1 MRSSIEDVF
10 RRFHP
15 LAAATLAHDA
25 VVIRAARDADLAALH
40 DLAELDSAVPLT
52 GDVLVAIVDGR
63 PWAAIGVDDGRVI
76 ADPFRA
82 SGAAVE
88 LLRLRVAQL
97 RTARGRGRGWRAGR
111 GRSALWR
118 LDGARCPNARERRA
132 SRRLGSSAR
141 GLS

>member
-1 MRSSIEDVF
+1 MRKSIEDVF

-25 VVIRAARDADLAALH
+25 VVIREARDADLAALH

-52 GDVLVAIVDGR
+52 GPVLVAIVDGR

-82 SGAAVE
+82 SAAAVE

-97 RTARGRGRGWRAGR
+97 RTADGGKARAR
-111 GRSALWR
+111 V
-118 LDGARCPNARERRA
+118 ARWARA
-132 SRRLGSSAR
+132 
-141 GLS
+141 

>member
-1 MRSSIEDVF
+1 MRRSIENVF

-15 LAAATLAHDA
+15 LAASTLAHDA
-25 VVIRAARDADLAALH
+25 VAIRAARDADLTVLH
-40 DLAELDSAVPLT
+40 DLAELDSAAPLT
-52 GDVLVAIVDGR
+52 GPVLVAIVDGR

-97 RTARGRGRGWRAGR
+97 RTADGGRARAR
-111 GRSALWR
+111 V
-118 LDGARCPNARERRA
+118 ARWARA
-132 SRRLGSSAR
+132 
-141 GLS
+141 